1 MDIKKFRE
9 TFRHRGIVA
18 VPWYW
23 MGECGTG
30 IGEHG
35 VDEKVLKALGDPKR
49 FLLLQLMSERGYCV
63 RALAQKS
70 CLSESAVS
78 QHLRI
83 LREAGLVYGVKKGY
97 YTHYRLDKEVL
108 DRFISELAQIRDAKR
123 QPCGGPYH
131 GCPESE
137 HLKCKNYYQKE
148 KGSVYK

>member
-1 MDIKKFRE
+1 M
-9 TFRHRGIVA
+9 
-18 VPWYW
+18 
-23 MGECGTG
+23 
-30 IGEHG
+30 
-35 VDEKVLKALGDPKR
+35 DEKVLKALGDPKR

-78 QHLRI
+78 QHLKV
-83 LREAGLVYGVKKGY
+83 LREADLVYGVKKGY

-108 DRFISELAQIRDAKR
+108 DQLISELVQIRDAKR

-137 HLKCKNYYQKE
+137 HLKCKNYYPPEKRE
-148 KGSVYK
+148 KGEQNPC